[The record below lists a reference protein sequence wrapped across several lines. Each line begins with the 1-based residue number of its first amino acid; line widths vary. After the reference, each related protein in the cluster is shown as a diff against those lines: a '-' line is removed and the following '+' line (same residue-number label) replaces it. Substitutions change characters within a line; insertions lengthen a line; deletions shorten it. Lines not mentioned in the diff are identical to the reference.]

1 MSISRE
7 FWPTSALG
15 WFVVM
20 PSAQGLRGWAAK
32 LAIPRCTPGP
42 NESARTHPVKGRG
55 THPRKLQSA
64 PPREWQQAPRKQ
76 TYVEERKLKWVR
88 KIKIKMH
95 RKKESAWCTRSKRD
109 QIRW

>member
-1 MSISRE
+1 MTRDDDSRE

-42 NESARTHPVKGRG
+42 NESARTHPVKEGQVG
-55 THPRKLQSA
+55 GVLYKDVWKIGLQEVA
-64 PPREWQQAPRKQ
+64 
-76 TYVEERKLKWVR
+76 
-88 KIKIKMH
+88 
-95 RKKESAWCTRSKRD
+95 
-109 QIRW
+109 